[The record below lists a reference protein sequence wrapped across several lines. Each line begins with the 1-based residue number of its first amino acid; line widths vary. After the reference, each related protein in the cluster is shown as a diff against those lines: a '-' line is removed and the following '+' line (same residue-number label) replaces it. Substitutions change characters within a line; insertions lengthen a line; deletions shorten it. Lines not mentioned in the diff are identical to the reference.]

1 MAYKDEYEVARLHL
15 DAVFRAKLSSEFEPG
30 FKINYHL
37 APPAVPT
44 GRDHRGRPRKIQ
56 FGSWM
61 NGPFRALQSLKR
73 LRGTRLDMFG
83 LNHER
88 KTERELISWYEG
100 VVGQLCSHLTC
111 DTVDNMAQICN
122 PTRHPRLR
130 PGQARG
136 RQRGSRACGFSGRL
150 PVAMEKPLRVG
161 FSQPLLSPD
170 SRSHSCT
177 F

>member
-1 MAYKDEYEVARLHL
+1 LGSTKLTDAVARVLFKLMAYKDEYEVARLHL

-44 GRDHRGRPRKIQ
+44 GRDHCGRPRKIQ

-111 DTVDNMAQICN
+111 DTVDNMAQIAAI
-122 PTRHPRLR
+122 PLDI
-130 PGQARG
+130 RG
-136 RQRGSRACGFSGRL
+136 FG
-150 PVAMEKPLRVG
+150 PVKLAAVSEVRERVG
-161 FSQPLLSPD
+161 SAVDCL
-170 SRSHSCT
+170 
-177 F
+177 